1 MYTRTFT
8 NSAYPGASVTYRLLD
23 GPTVMDLTQHAIVSP
38 GGGVKLDGRSV
49 YAAFRASVV
58 DWTEIPLM
66 HGRTSEKFDRLVID
80 QVAVDFITAWVH
92 QAYNEAFLTEEEI
105 KNS

>member
-38 GGGVKLDGRSV
+38 GGG
-49 YAAFRASVV
+49 
-58 DWTEIPLM
+58 
-66 HGRTSEKFDRLVID
+66 
-80 QVAVDFITAWVH
+80 
-92 QAYNEAFLTEEEI
+92 
-105 KNS
+105 